1 VYFSL
6 SKSMQINDL
15 DAVQGAFFTKVG
27 YQGVMATAL
36 VTVAPPPFSP
46 L

>member
-1 VYFSL
+1 MIYKQHKLPFL
-6 SKSMQINDL
+6 K
-15 DAVQGAFFTKVG
+15 KVG

-36 VTVAPPPFSP
+36 VTVTPPPFSP